1 MTKAASSVDVR
12 LTFPIEL
19 EGNAAISKLT
29 ISRPKTANVLE
40 LIKLFGK
47 DIVTILL
54 SGDGDRMQDKVAALK
69 SGDSELVGRIASLL
83 DAHKLDAL
91 AAALAKLFGV
101 TPEQFLLIDPADYP
115 AIGRALA
122 DFFPALETL
131 TQAPCSSG
139 QAT

>member
-54 SGDGDRMQDKVAALK
+54 SGDGDR
-69 SGDSELVGRIASLL
+69 
-83 DAHKLDAL
+83 AL
-91 AAALAKLFGV
+91 AAADRDNGR
-101 TPEQFLLIDPADYP
+101 LLNAIAGALKAGADGGGNP
-115 AIGRALA
+115 
-122 DFFPALETL
+122 
-131 TQAPCSSG
+131 
-139 QAT
+139 